1 MTSKAERIIGQPEMN
16 GETPLQV
23 LNEQVSQ
30 SLLAVRLLLTQAQ
43 EAEADRLEIIKR
55 CDRYLNFA
63 LEDLR
68 KLRDTTDRDVR

>member
-1 MTSKAERIIGQPEMN
+1 MNNRAEPVIRTLGKAE
-16 GETPLQV
+16 ETPFKV

-30 SLLAVRLLLTQAQ
+30 DLLAVRLLLAQAQ
-43 EAEADRLEIIKR
+43 EVEADRLEIIKL

-68 KLRDTTDRDVR
+68 KLRDSK